1 MPLLVLVENKYGN
14 DHNLIAGFAARTK
27 EMSGYRILCQKP
39 GKIGFD
45 TTEQSKVAGFGVIRD
60 YASGYGIKFY
70 EHLITFGTD
79 HGPSCTG
86 PQAMRD
92 MLIGQISQL
101 RQYGKKKV
109 RSPNE
114 VIITAIHDRDKKRI
128 DRLNDDVLMAFKFVA
143 LWGTLQRK
151 GELHVKPEEVRRMRY
166 TMVHDYER
174 AGAYEHRVQD
184 IMRTEAAQAAARRRA
199 PLFSTRSF
207 DPLS

>member
-1 MPLLVLVENKYGN
+1 
-14 DHNLIAGFAARTK
+14 
-27 EMSGYRILCQKP
+27 MSGYRILCQKP

-60 YASGYGIKFY
+60 YASGYGIKLRAS
-70 EHLITFGTD
+70 HHVRD
-79 HGPSCTG
+79 GPRALVHWAAG
-86 PQAMRD
+86 DAGHADRADQPAAA
-92 MLIGQISQL
+92 
-101 RQYGKKKV
+101 V
-109 RSPNE
+109 REEEGAELNE

-174 AGAYEHRVQD
+174 LARTSISAGSK
-184 IMRTEAAQAAARRRA
+184 
-199 PLFSTRSF
+199 P
-207 DPLS
+207 